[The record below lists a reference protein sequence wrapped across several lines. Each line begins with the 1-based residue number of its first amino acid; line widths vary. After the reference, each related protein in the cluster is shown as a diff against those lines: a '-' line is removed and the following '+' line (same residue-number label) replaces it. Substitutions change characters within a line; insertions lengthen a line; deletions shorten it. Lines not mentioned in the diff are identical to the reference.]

1 MHNLRTRSCYQRTY
15 ILETYETMSQPLN
28 HSQPGIIPDSLLES
42 FSLTS
47 RMLAIAMHEIS
58 YPNRYSHILLGFGY
72 FSVCFIFLMSLTVTD
87 YLEWWFQ
94 LVSANSS
101 GLGKPMKLNSDCNSV
116 FVCNVYIYITA
127 CTYATR
133 MMMPTI
139 IVMEN
144 ILIIKS
150 IRYIFAFL
158 LKFYG

>member
-1 MHNLRTRSCYQRTY
+1 MRNLRTRSCYQRTY

-28 HSQPGIIPDSLLES
+28 QSQPGIIPDSLLES

-72 FSVCFIFLMSLTVTD
+72 FSVCFVFLMSLTVTD

-94 LVSANSS
+94 LVTANSS
-101 GLGKPMKLNSDCNSV
+101 RLGKPMKLNSDCNSV
-116 FVCNVYIYITA
+116 CVCNVCIYIAA